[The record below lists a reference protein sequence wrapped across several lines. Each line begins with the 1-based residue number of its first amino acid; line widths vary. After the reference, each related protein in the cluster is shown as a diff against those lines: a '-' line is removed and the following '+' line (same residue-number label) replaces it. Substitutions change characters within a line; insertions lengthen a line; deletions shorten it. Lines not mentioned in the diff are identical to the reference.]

1 LVSPQQ
7 KHAAPAL
14 ENVDALILC
23 GGLGT
28 RLRSAVADRPKGLAL
43 VAGRPFLDILVD
55 DLVKNGFRRLI
66 LCVGY
71 GADQIAKHF
80 EGRTDAEFVIS
91 AEPAPLGTGGALRY
105 ALPKVRSELV
115 AVVNGDSFCP
125 VDYFSL
131 LRFHL
136 DRRSEGTLVVTAPE
150 GRNDAG
156 AVQLS
161 REGRVTSFLEK
172 PAEGATGG
180 WVNAGIYFLKR
191 DTIAELREGVSC
203 SLERDVIGQKAE
215 QESWYGYRASG
226 PLIDIG
232 TPERYERAQDVLR
245 RRGVPAQV
253 PISVVLPCYRNS
265 ATVAEAI
272 RSIHEQV
279 VTPLEVIAVDD
290 ASGDDTPALLQ
301 DLGQRFGAD
310 RFRLIAFSANRGPS
324 AARNA
329 GWEAAR
335 GEFVAFLDA
344 DDTWHPR
351 KLEIQ
356 YRFMRKHKN
365 IALSGHRHSL
375 GELPYVPDGEPA
387 WSFVDSTSLLWRNRF
402 VTPSVMVRRD
412 LKLRFEET
420 RRHMEDHL
428 LWMQAAFHGH
438 GIALIEAPLVA
449 LHKRSFGDGG
459 LSADLLEMERGELAN
474 YASLFRQGFFGR
486 ASLLALQGWSLA
498 KFLRRL
504 AIVAWRRLAGS
515 AGQQEPQNA
524 R

>member
-1 LVSPQQ
+1 M
-7 KHAAPAL
+7 
-14 ENVDALILC
+14 
-23 GGLGT
+23 
-28 RLRSAVADRPKGLAL
+28 ADRPKGLAL

-55 DLVKNGFRRLI
+55 DLVKHGFRRMI

-71 GADQIAKHF
+71 GAEQIARHF
-80 EGRTDAEFVIS
+80 EGRSDAEFVMS
-91 AEPAPLGTGGALRY
+91 VEPAPLGTAGALRY
-105 ALPKVRSELV
+105 ALPNVRSELV

-161 REGRVTSFLEK
+161 RDGRITSFLEK
-172 PAEGATGG
+172 PAEGASGG

-191 DTIAELREGVSC
+191 DTIAAVPEGMAC
-203 SLERDVIGQKAE
+203 SLERDVIGGKVAS
-215 QESWYGYRASG
+215 ESWYGYRASG
-226 PLIDIG
+226 TLIDIG
-232 TPERYERAQDVLR
+232 TPERYERAQEVLR

-253 PISVVLPCYRNS
+253 PVSVVLPCYRS
-265 ATVAEAI
+265 SRTVEEAL
-272 RSIHEQV
+272 RSIREQT

-290 ASGDDTPALLQ
+290 GSGDGTPALLEE
-301 DLGQRFGAD
+301 LGQRFGAG
-310 RFRLIAFSANRGPS
+310 RFQLIAFTENRGPS

-356 YRFMRKHKN
+356 YRLMRKHSN
-365 IALSGHRHSL
+365 IALSGHSHSVR
-375 GELPYVPDGEPA
+375 ELPHVAEGGPA
-387 WSFVDSTSLLWRNRF
+387 WSWVGRNSLLWRNRF

-412 LKLRFEET
+412 VKLRFDEA

-449 LHKRSFGDGG
+449 LHKRAFGDGG
-459 LSADLLEMERGELAN
+459 LSGHLLEMERGELAN
-474 YASLFRQGFFGR
+474 YAALFRQGFYGR
-486 ASLLALQGWSLA
+486 ASLLALQAWSLA

-504 AIVAWRRLAGS
+504 SIVAGRRLAGL
-515 AGQQEPQNA
+515 AREGEPDHA